1 MPSPDAARRGGSRP
15 DESPSVLKDVSSQP
29 GRGRRVYRCT
39 GHRSVVG
46 VEPSPPPQPRQ
57 SADSPRSRPRGGP
70 SESSRWSR
78 NSWKAGKRSRPG
90 RSREQRRERQAMPV
104 ISTQRNDGG
113 GRVAPEP
120 ALLEVPTDDAW
131 SADSPATAGD
141 ASRSDAVL
149 VVSRHG
155 FVKFVSEHA
164 RALVAAY
171 VAPIT
176 GDWLPPSRVAWLAQS
191 GRGMP
196 FVAEQDGRRLLMRPL
211 PTSDPGEIV
220 LLVQEQRQPL
230 HQPLRRH
237 GLTPREHEVLWWV
250 TEGKTN
256 PEIGII
262 LGRSARTVQIHLNRV
277 YRKLGVETR
286 TAAAAPALRA
296 SLVRDPAL

>member
-39 GHRSVVG
+39 GHRSVVV
-46 VEPSPPPQPRQ
+46 VEPSPPPQPR
-57 SADSPRSRPRGGP
+57 
-70 SESSRWSR
+70 
-78 NSWKAGKRSRPG
+78 
-90 RSREQRRERQAMPV
+90 
-104 ISTQRNDGG
+104 
-113 GRVAPEP
+113 
-120 ALLEVPTDDAW
+120 
-131 SADSPATAGD
+131 TAGD

-176 GDWLPPSRVAWLAQS
+176 GDWLPPSLVAWLAQS

-220 LLVQEQRQPL
+220 L
-230 HQPLRRH
+230 
-237 GLTPREHEVLWWV
+237 
-250 TEGKTN
+250 
-256 PEIGII
+256 
-262 LGRSARTVQIHLNRV
+262 
-277 YRKLGVETR
+277 
-286 TAAAAPALRA
+286 
-296 SLVRDPAL
+296 